1 MCTLF
6 IRRLWDY
13 KSALEGRRNTTVLVI
28 IALAV
33 VVAGFCLW
41 VVQFIATPTVRT
53 LLRVFIGL
61 CLAAVIAFLV
71 LAAGFPTSLLVCA
84 PYQHYAAP
92 VQGPRAQIK
101 SELYTPNSYNYLL
114 SVGVSTDTD
123 CRLGRQA
130 ARGKE
135 TELFSVYNA
144 TPRPQGFQEIAA
156 NTPLH
161 LVLQGSASAGRVCT
175 LEFITEF
182 AANGRYLLK
191 GGMLENGGLCRI
203 EVVNAD
209 TGASLAQFETQ
220 TQVPPASTDRRFLH
234 ESGTY
239 GELETGDTTLSFAAH
254 ELGEMNFKG
263 GHVEAH
269 TSRQPLGMEVGFVT
283 EDVLVAHAKALANGA
298 TQLSAP
304 SAKPWGQVVSYVR
317 FQRTLLVP
325 LRQFG
330 PIIGM
335 LPGLRFL
342 FLVPLWVLRLRLIP
356 PLLLVSHCHLPS
368 VRIGHSSSIDQGL
381 TFGRSD

>member
-1 MCTLF
+1 M
-6 IRRLWDY
+6 I
-13 KSALEGRRNTTVLVI
+13 KK
-28 IALAV
+28 
-33 VVAGFCLW
+33 
-41 VVQFIATPTVRT
+41 
-53 LLRVFIGL
+53 L
-61 CLAAVIAFLV
+61 CLASLV
-71 LAAGFPTSLLVCA
+71 LIASCA

-144 TPRPQGFQEIAA
+144 TPRPQGLQEIAA

-209 TGASLAQFETQ
+209 TGASLAQFETP
-220 TQVPPASTDRRFLH
+220 TQVPPAST
-234 ESGTY
+234 ESY
-239 GELETGDTTLSFAAH
+239 SWRQLMDQ
-254 ELGEMNFKG
+254 KG
-263 GHVEAH
+263 CYLP
-269 TSRQPLGMEVGFVT
+269 SSDKDRQP
-283 EDVLVAHAKALANGA
+283 
-298 TQLSAP
+298 
-304 SAKPWGQVVSYVR
+304 
-317 FQRTLLVP
+317 
-325 LRQFG
+325 
-330 PIIGM
+330 
-335 LPGLRFL
+335 
-342 FLVPLWVLRLRLIP
+342 
-356 PLLLVSHCHLPS
+356 
-368 VRIGHSSSIDQGL
+368 
-381 TFGRSD
+381 